1 MGGWEERTEGKIF
14 VMQTEISEILV
25 GTDEAARLLSMSRR
39 SFERIDSNG
48 KLGPLPVRVLDG
60 RPLWGVEELRAWVRA
75 GCLTRANWQIDKKA
89 YGFS

>member
-1 MGGWEERTEGKIF
+1 METRTDID
-14 VMQTEISEILV
+14 VLDVLLV

-48 KLGPLPVRVLDG
+48 KLGLLPVRVLEG
-60 RPLWGVEELRAWVRA
+60 RKLWRFEELRSWVQA
-75 GCLTRANWQIDKKA
+75 GCLTRAQWQIDKKA

>member
-1 MGGWEERTEGKIF
+1 METRTD
-14 VMQTEISEILV
+14 VDVLLV

-48 KLGPLPVRVLDG
+48 KLGPLPVRILGG
-60 RPLWGVEELRAWVRA
+60 RPLWGVEELQTWVRA
-75 GCLTRANWQIDKKA
+75 GCPTRAQWQIDKKA